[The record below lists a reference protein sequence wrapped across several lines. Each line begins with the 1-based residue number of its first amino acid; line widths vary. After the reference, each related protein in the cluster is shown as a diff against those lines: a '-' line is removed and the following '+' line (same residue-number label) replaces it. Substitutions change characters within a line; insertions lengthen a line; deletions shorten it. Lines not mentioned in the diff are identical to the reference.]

1 MGILPG
7 DVIKE
12 YGDTWDNMTKTQ
24 SNSPLELAD
33 GNDRNM
39 PEPAL
44 LLLTGWG
51 IIPPGDPHDMINLNP
66 HCC

>member
-1 MGILPG
+1 VGILPG

-12 YGDTWDNMTKTQ
+12 DGDTWDNMTKTQ
-24 SNSPLELAD
+24 SNSPFELAD

-44 LLLTGWG
+44 LLLTG
-51 IIPPGDPHDMINLNP
+51 
-66 HCC
+66 

>member
-1 MGILPG
+1 MENYVLEALKKWGYLPG

-12 YGDTWDNMTKTQ
+12 DGDTWDNMTKTQ
-24 SNSPLELAD
+24 SNSPFELAD

-44 LLLTGWG
+44 LLLTG
-51 IIPPGDPHDMINLNP
+51 
-66 HCC
+66 